1 MMPVLVPSGNGAER
15 FLGEA
20 NRVTMMTLLAQYA
33 SPTMPPGAA
42 AAVAGFFGIIFLFS
56 IAITVLI
63 IVAYYFIAQ
72 RAGFNPWLSLLALIP
87 GVNLILIFI
96 FAFSEW
102 PIQREVRVLRAQLA
116 GGGTPGVTAYGD
128 AASGY
133 APGRGPIQ
141 PL

>member
-1 MMPVLVPSGNGAER
+1 M
-15 FLGEA
+15 
-20 NRVTMMTLLAQYA
+20 TTLLAQYA
-33 SPTMPPGAA
+33 QPTMPPGAA
-42 AAVAGFFGIIFLFS
+42 AAVAGLFGVFFLFGLVF
-56 IAITVLI
+56 TVLI

-72 RAGFNPWLSLLALIP
+72 RAGYNPWLSLLALIP
-87 GVNLILIFI
+87 GVNFILILI

-102 PIQREVRVLRAQLA
+102 PIQREVRVLKAQLG
-116 GGGTPGVTAYGD
+116 GGGTPGVATYGD